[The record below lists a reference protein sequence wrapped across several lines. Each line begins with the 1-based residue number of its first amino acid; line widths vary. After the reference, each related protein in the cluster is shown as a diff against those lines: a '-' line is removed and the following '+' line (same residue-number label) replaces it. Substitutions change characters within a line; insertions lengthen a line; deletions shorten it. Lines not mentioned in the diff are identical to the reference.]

1 MNKIHPSP
9 RLIGLSLLLLCTM
22 GARAQAGLEYWFDSY
37 SDPKLVP
44 MPMAAGTIKTGL
56 NCTDLTDGFHTVYIR
71 AKSSDGYYSPISS
84 SSFIKFSAS
93 SSDSK
98 LEYWFDTDVDKRGAT
113 IIDVEKGENQMLE
126 LDLSDASNF
135 PLGIHQLSMR
145 VAAYGGYYSPVY
157 TDLVMKLPAGSGES
171 VLEYWFDD
179 NVTRKASFPINIFSG
194 DVQKLEL
201 DMTNVSSFPL
211 GFHKLSMRVAAY
223 GSQYSPIYTAYVMR
237 LPTGGNTQLTYWLDD
252 DYKKGRHVIAGK
264 FGAGYGNYPD
274 FSTTYFLSALDLSY
288 ASSGMHRLHCR
299 ITTGNGFDE
308 GVVYEVP
315 ILVTQRYNQQ
325 PDVTVV
331 SEEFWLDEQPDYY
344 GGSILPQS
352 VVIRSYTL
360 NPNDYEE
367 GQHAFHVQYKN
378 SAEVWSAQNV
388 TYFYKDSA
396 TGQLRVGKKPL
407 DTTEINST
415 SDMELF
421 TCVYRDGMIYLD
433 CQSPKLGK
441 TGVVLVSDASGRVIA
456 RETVDNSDGIHAAI
470 SVNCSPRQLLIV
482 KLISNEE
489 CRTLKLMAK

>member
-1 MNKIHPSP
+1 MNRIHPSP

-37 SDPKLVP
+37 SNPKLVP

-56 NCTDLTDGFHTVYIR
+56 NCTDLTDGFHTLYIR
-71 AKSSDGYYSPISS
+71 AKASDGYYSPVSAS
-84 SSFIKFSAS
+84 TFIKFTA

-98 LEYWFDTDVDKRGAT
+98 LEYWFDNDVDKRGAST
-113 IIDVEKGENQMLE
+113 IDIEKGENQLLE
-126 LDLSDASNF
+126 LDLSDAADF

-179 NVTRKASFPINIFSG
+179 NYTKKASFPINILSG

-201 DMTNVSSFPL
+201 DMTNASFFPL
-211 GFHKLSMRVAAY
+211 GFHRLSMRIAAY
-223 GSQYSPIYTAYVMR
+223 GNQYSPIYTAYVMS
-237 LPTGGNTQLTYWLDD
+237 LPIGGNTQLTYWLDD
-252 DYKKGRHVIAGK
+252 DYKEGRHVIAGK
-264 FGAGYGNYPD
+264 FGAGYGNFPD

-288 ASSGMHRLHCR
+288 ASAGMHRLHYR

-407 DTTEINST
+407 DTTEINSP
-415 SDMELF
+415 SDTELF

-456 RETVDNSDGIHAAI
+456 KETVDNSDGIHAAI